1 MLFMVVQYYRQEA
14 PNTKL
19 VHYATVHSAT
29 SSSST
34 AAPSITCAA
43 ANTHFAEQE
52 VFVVVEHQFLQI
64 DAKETQL
71 IRTRG
76 EGQLQAWTATRRTQ
90 MAVAQLSN

>member
-1 MLFMVVQYYRQEA
+1 MLFMLVQYYRQEA

-19 VHYATVHSAT
+19 VPYA
-29 SSSST
+29 SSST

-52 VFVVVEHQFLQI
+52 VFVVVEHQLLHI

-71 IRTRG
+71 ICTRG
-76 EGQLQAWTATRRTQ
+76 EGQLQSWTATRRT
-90 MAVAQLSN
+90 